1 MHRAGARISDSSFPP
16 ADRIRATSPPN
27 LSNSRPYRKS
37 PPVLKLRLTVL
48 QISARLIRLI
58 IEFMLETKGLKKK
71 YHGVCSYYEGN
82 FIINNFCISYV
93 TTLRIETGSS
103 VFL

>member
-58 IEFMLETKGLKKK
+58 IEFIVARNEGIEKK
-71 YHGVCSYYEGN
+71 VSRRL
-82 FIINNFCISYV
+82 FL
-93 TTLRIETGSS
+93 LRR
-103 VFL
+103 

>member
-58 IEFMLETKGLKKK
+58 IEFIVARNEGIEKKVSRRLFITK
-71 YHGVCSYYEGN
+71 
-82 FIINNFCISYV
+82 V
-93 TTLRIETGSS
+93 TLS
-103 VFL
+103 

>member
-58 IEFMLETKGLKKK
+58 IEFIVARNEGIEKK
-71 YHGVCSYYEGN
+71 GVCFYYQGN